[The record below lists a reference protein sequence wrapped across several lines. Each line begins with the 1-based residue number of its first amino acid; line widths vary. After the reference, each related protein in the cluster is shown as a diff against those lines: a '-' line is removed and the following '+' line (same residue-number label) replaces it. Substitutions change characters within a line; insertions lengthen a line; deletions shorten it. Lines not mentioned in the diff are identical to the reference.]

1 VTPRKVHCEPQRR
14 YGKSVHGMSGNK
26 LRQVLSR
33 LQQNGR
39 RHELA
44 GIRYR
49 YAGPNPATVAVAES
63 RQKETAIRRGSDQR
77 RGDGRITGE
86 EFKIVTGLGG

>member
-1 VTPRKVHCEPQRR
+1 MTARKVYCEPQRR
-14 YGKSVHGMSGNK
+14 YGESVYGMSGNK
-26 LRQVLSR
+26 LRQVLSW
-33 LQQNGR
+33 LQQNGGG
-39 RHELA
+39 HELA
-44 GIRYR
+44 GIGYR

-63 RQKETAIRRGSDQR
+63 RQKETAIGRGSDQR

>member
-1 VTPRKVHCEPQRR
+1 MAPAKIHGETERR
-14 YGKSVHGMSGNK
+14 YRESVHGLG
-26 LRQVLSR
+26 
-33 LQQNGR
+33 LQQNGGG
-39 RHELA
+39 HELA
-44 GIRYR
+44 GIGYR

-63 RQKETAIRRGSDQR
+63 RQKETAIGRGSDQR